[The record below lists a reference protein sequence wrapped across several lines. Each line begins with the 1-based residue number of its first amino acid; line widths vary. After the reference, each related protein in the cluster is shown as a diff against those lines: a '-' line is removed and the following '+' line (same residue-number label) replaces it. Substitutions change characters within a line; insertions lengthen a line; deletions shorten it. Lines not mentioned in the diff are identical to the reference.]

1 MNLQLQKSLPFL
13 YTSRKSCHKW
23 MNASEKKAEKR
34 ISDILFEIE
43 MSADMPAD
51 GQLNC
56 QQRNCSCNIQG
67 QSYLD
72 LLSKLFLM
80 FSVVSLQSMRT
91 VWSKDLLLTLNN
103 ISIAIP
109 LLRHLQNTPWTF
121 VLLILHAKMRCGLLV
136 ELVASKTNQ

>member
-1 MNLQLQKSLPFL
+1 
-13 YTSRKSCHKW
+13 

-51 GQLNC
+51 EQLNC

-91 VWSKDLLLTLNN
+91 V
-103 ISIAIP
+103 
-109 LLRHLQNTPWTF
+109 
-121 VLLILHAKMRCGLLV
+121 
-136 ELVASKTNQ
+136 